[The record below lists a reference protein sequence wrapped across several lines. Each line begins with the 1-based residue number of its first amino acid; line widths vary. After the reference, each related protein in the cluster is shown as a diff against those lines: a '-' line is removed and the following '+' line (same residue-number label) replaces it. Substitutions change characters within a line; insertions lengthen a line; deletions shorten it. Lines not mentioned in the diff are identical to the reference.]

1 MNAPRSPTGMP
12 RGLSPEMILDLLK
25 FIIETNHSTHMYIF
39 LSVYFTIY
47 LLFGSV
53 YPASPASLL
62 LTPSSAGFVYSEVFQ
77 MLERTMVLK
86 TFIKQS

>member
-1 MNAPRSPTGMP
+1 
-12 RGLSPEMILDLLK
+12 
-25 FIIETNHSTHMYIF
+25 
-39 LSVYFTIY
+39 
-47 LLFGSV
+47 
-53 YPASPASLL
+53 LL